1 MSKQCCNFVLTYK
14 YDNMK
19 TQRLQIR
26 IEEELI
32 QQLEKLAESNSL
44 SVSAQVRML
53 IKHAVRNGE

>member
-1 MSKQCCNFVLTYK
+1 MSKHCRNFVLTYK

-26 IEEELI
+26 IEEELLI
-32 QQLEKLAESNSL
+32 QLEKLAESNSL

-53 IKHAVRNGE
+53 IKHALKNGY